1 MRLKNWLRGVGEKL
15 TRIFRRKRASKKTA
29 QNPPFLVRPRKTR
42 NLPPAEIEAPG
53 ALPAVVVEERAPAQ
67 EGVTPLAA
75 MAEFSDVQLSPHT
88 RKAYKKDLQDFF
100 SFLRVKGVWEG
111 WEKAVTPALIA
122 QYRNYLL
129 QDREL
134 AKGSVTR
141 KLAVLKSFYRWSNA
155 RGWVSENPAEL
166 VRGFPQ
172 TQESKTGF
180 LADSDIDRL
189 LGSFPVLESRG
200 LGAALGKIVVESLLM
215 LGLRRSEASKMRV
228 GHLEYLDGR
237 WMIRIQGKGD
247 RDRALP
253 IPPRLLLTWSKW
265 FQRLSDEAPRDQSL
279 EEAPDSWLLWSQ
291 LHADQP
297 ILISS
302 RAKSFD
308 QPLSSSEI
316 ARIVRK
322 EARRA
327 GLVSRVSPHML
338 RATAITHALD
348 QGASHRGV
356 QQMAGW
362 TSPLMITRYDKR
374 RKDPRYSAV
383 HHLKYAQ
390 LASPVEK
397 SSPKPH
403 LTATDPS

>member
-1 MRLKNWLRGVGEKL
+1 MGLKNWLAGVGKKL
-15 TRIFRRKRASKKTA
+15 GKIFRRKPRTKKTA
-29 QNPPFLVRPRKTR
+29 QKPRKIVAPAEVVFLPQTEA
-42 NLPPAEIEAPG
+42 LPPAPIK
-53 ALPAVVVEERAPAQ
+53 
-67 EGVTPLAA
+67 EGVKPLVA

-100 SFLRVKGVWEG
+100 SFLKVKGIWDG
-111 WEKAVTPALIA
+111 WERDVTPAVIA

-129 QDREL
+129 SDREL

-189 LGSFPVLESRG
+189 LASFATVEAPG
-200 LGAALGKIVVESLLM
+200 LSAALGRVVIESLLM
-215 LGLRRSEASKMRV
+215 LGLRRSEASKMRA
-228 GHLEYLDGR
+228 GHLEVLDGR

-253 IPPRLLLTWSKW
+253 IPPRLLATWTTW
-265 FQRLSDEAPRDQSL
+265 LQRISDETPQGSMEA
-279 EEAPDSWLLWSQ
+279 APDSWLLWSQ

-327 GLVSRVSPHML
+327 GLVARVSPHML

-390 LASPVEK
+390 MPSEKSDVEK
-397 SSPKPH
+397 TSLNPHIPLTDSP
-403 LTATDPS
+403 